1 MAASPRKQQPANQPN
16 RGKNP
21 PPMVIQGDF
30 RKVSGIS
37 TEIFRQIEQVENDHD
52 ATTAAA
58 LETVDRRGEMVVRIL
73 DPRSMGR
80 HSLEVAKGFLQ
91 MQVRISNG
99 VGLEIITTMVLFLK
113 PGCFFQDA
121 KHIVQL
127 VEIVKRPGQTL
138 GLYIREGN
146 GMERSDGVFVS
157 RIALE
162 SAVYNSGCLQV
173 GDEILAVNLVD
184 VTRMSLDDVV
194 IIMSIP
200 RRLVLAIRQRKGMKG
215 MQPGQS
221 PLLTSRESK
230 PPPVVVIKKHFEDL
244 DRDDNGLDDR
254 RYDRER
260 ERERER
266 EHERQRERERHHERE
281 RDRRPRSRLG
291 LGFSQLGRDHSEHNG
306 LDLYYNSRPES
317 SSDQWSYRPPPP
329 PVITEQPKPQ
339 HFTPYDR
346 QYPKTLESLAEKVH
360 AFYPA
365 GTLDNRRGSPAYSS
379 LGAGGSHDIRRVGN
393 RIMPRSG
400 SDQHLPRVEYEY
412 GSSRLG
418 SRQTSSLLRSSL
430 KSNTLGH
437 PGYTSRFGDSS
448 TGYSVGYGVREGT
461 LSRKPRAPL
470 DYSSD
475 TEATIGPRTYY
486 QRRGLSPGLTPSGL
500 SNRLTSGTAPVS
512 SLRSNSLPR
521 DHRGRSQ
528 LGPVSRQSL
537 VRFDRNLAST
547 LLGDDD
553 SDGALS
559 APELP
564 SRRDRISSTPSVF
577 TSDEYRA
584 WLSRVPT
591 SMLPRS
597 SSTLSRTGIHGLS
610 SMSRTPST
618 SAIYERIR
626 AGREAITQQ
635 RAQRFTFSAENLS
648 LLDRHREDSRYSYR
662 GHLGSTL
669 DRPRPAS
676 TTPLSSGQSYLRGS
690 DFRDKSSSLQESAD
704 KSMRRIRQL
713 MELEAGHI
721 PNPSPRPQT
730 DPRSRLLDIN
740 PAEFLKYKMEKSNL
754 QNSSSISS
762 LHSHADV
769 TSGDMTEGMYGLLWV
784 HLLAGRG
791 LRASTSASSQSIGAG
806 GSTGLRDL
814 YCVLECD
821 RVHKARTVVRTGD
834 IVFDWDETFELD
846 LIGNRELDLLI
857 YSWDPQ
863 YRHKLCYKGSV
874 HLLSLLKQSSVHQL
888 ALKIEPRG
896 TLYLRLRYTD
906 PQMTFSRKP
915 LQQHILARPG
925 SKPILTGGL
934 FGSTLESTIIRE
946 NVSIMPGGMATSS
959 MVLSQNVP
967 LIIKRCVEEIERRG
981 LDIIGLYRLCGS
993 ATKKRILREG
1003 FERNSR
1009 TVDLTPDNV
1018 PDINVITGVLKDYL
1032 RELPEPLFT
1041 KCLYQML
1048 VDVISVC
1055 LPDDPEGNAKLIFSI
1070 LDCLP
1075 KVNRATLI
1083 FLMDHLSLVV
1093 SQSDRN
1099 KMTAQNLSVIFGPIL
1114 MLHAEF
1120 GTELDFNQPIT
1131 ILRYLLEIWKHQS
1144 GALFNNTRDRHST
1157 GANPLTRQSQL
1168 PQHLTTSK
1176 PTAHG
1181 VPDKSHPGPI
1191 VVTSPGSP
1199 TSESSRSS
1207 SSISPS
1213 EAHEILSGSKS
1224 VLSNKNLNSSGLN
1237 LLTNKTP
1244 SQISLLGS
1252 NSSITN
1258 KSPSQISLLGSNSSI
1273 GSPTRSNV
1281 SISDAK
1287 NAYSSSSVFQANL
1300 RKSPML
1306 DRSKSPYGSP
1316 NLGDRSKSPYLQSS
1330 KSPYGSPILD
1340 KAKTSLSQNFERSK
1354 SPIDK
1359 SKGLYTSPNMGNQ
1372 RDIGKSPLAKNGDY
1386 TTQTLDR
1393 YGTKMGLGEGET
1405 KAGLNM
1411 DRFTGLPISITSSQ
1425 ICEPGQT
1432 AEKPM
1437 FSTLPRQRSIPT
1449 IIGMPRR
1456 LSEQRKSLPQVP
1468 SAKPEDYAGSKS
1480 AEVQSSSKNPFEKLE
1495 GFKVSANPSGKNP
1508 FLDETE
1514 DQYNYQSVS
1523 SRVNTFEQKTGN
1535 GTEKETSV
1543 KTNPY
1548 VGVHT
1553 SANAMYQTTIGQ
1565 YGTVMTTSIPQGQG
1579 IHTGSISGLQY
1590 SVPISSGMHQGP
1602 KKLGQSGPDS
1612 HFNQFKMCPM
1622 QPDRKDPRQDAGKLG
1637 YEPGKTGMTHE
1648 EVMETPTPSSSTGTD
1663 SSRKEIGQ
1671 EGDVESD
1678 ADEVEIAEQG
1688 DMVPELGS
1696 KMY

>member
-1 MAASPRKQQPANQPN
+1 MLFRGLKELKSKWIAGRAALTTDVFCKLCEKQEGREGVDLAASPRRQQPGNQTH
-16 RGKNP
+16 RTKDP
-21 PPMVIQGDF
+21 PAMVIQGDF

-73 DPRSMGR
+73 DPKSMGR
-80 HSLEVAKGFLQ
+80 SAMEAKRFLQ
-91 MQVRISNG
+91 M
-99 VGLEIITTMVLFLK
+99 
-113 PGCFFQDA
+113 QDA
-121 KHIVQL
+121 KHIVQF

-146 GMERSDGVFVS
+146 GMERSDGVFIS

-200 RRLVLAIRQRKGMKG
+200 RRLVLATRQKKGMRG
-215 MQPGQS
+215 IPMGQS
-221 PLLTSRESK
+221 PLLPTREAK
-230 PPPVVVIKKHFEDL
+230 PPPVVVIKKHFDEYDQ
-244 DRDDNGLDDR
+244 DENGIE
-254 RYDRER
+254 ER
-260 ERERER
+260 RERER
-266 EHERQRERERHHERE
+266 EHERQREREKHHEREKE

-291 LGFSQLGRDHSEHNG
+291 LGLSQLSHDHSEHNG
-306 LDLYYNSRPES
+306 LDLYYNSRPAENT
-317 SSDQWSYRPPPP
+317 SDQWTYRPPPP

-360 AFYPA
+360 SFYP
-365 GTLDNRRGSPAYSS
+365 GGPMDNRRGSPAYSS

-400 SDQHLPRVEYEY
+400 SDQHLPRVEYDY
-412 GSSRLG
+412 AGTRLG
-418 SRQTSSLLRSSL
+418 TRHTGSLLRSSL

-437 PGYTSRFGDSS
+437 SGYTSRFGDSR
-448 TGYSVGYGVREGT
+448 GYAVPSMRESA
-461 LSRKPRAPL
+461 LSRRGKAQL

-475 TEATIGPRTYY
+475 TEATISSRSLNYY
-486 QRRGLSPGLTPSGL
+486 QRRGLTQGLTTGL
-500 SNRLTSGTAPVS
+500 SRVGAAPVS

-521 DHRGRSQ
+521 DTRGRTN
-528 LGPVSRQSL
+528 LGPVPRQSL
-537 VRFDRNLAST
+537 VRFDRSLTSS

-564 SRRDRISSTPSVF
+564 SKRDRISSTPSVF

-584 WLSRVPT
+584 WLSRVP
-591 SMLPRS
+591 SSLLPRS
-597 SSTLSRTGIHGLS
+597 SSTLSRTGTQSI
-610 SMSRTPST
+610 SRTPST

-648 LLDRHREDSRYSYR
+648 LLDRHREESPYYSYR
-662 GHLGSTL
+662 GHLSSTL

-676 TTPLSSGQSYLRGS
+676 TTPLSSGQSLLRSTS
-690 DFRDKSSSLQESAD
+690 DFRDKSSVLQDSAD

-713 MELEAGHI
+713 MELEARHI
-721 PNPSPRPQT
+721 PTPTPRLQN

-740 PAEFLKYKMEKSNL
+740 PAEFLKYKMEKSSM

-762 LHSHADV
+762 LQSHAEV
-769 TSGDMTEGMYGLLWV
+769 ATGDSAEGMYGLLWV

-791 LRASTSASSQSIGAG
+791 LRASSATSQSIG
-806 GSTGLRDL
+806 GSTTGLRDL

-874 HLLSLLKQSSVHQL
+874 HLVSLLKQSSVHQL

-906 PQMTFSRKP
+906 PQTTFQRKP
-915 LQQHILARPG
+915 CQQHILARPG
-925 SKPILTGGL
+925 TKPIHSGGL
-934 FGSTLESTIIRE
+934 FGGTLESVVNRE
-946 NVSIMPGGMATSS
+946 NISILPSGISASS
-959 MVLSQNVP
+959 FPLSQNVP

-1003 FERNSR
+1003 FERNAR

-1055 LPDDPEGNAKLIFSI
+1055 LSDDPEGNAKLIFSI

-1114 MLHAEF
+1114 MLHAEP
-1120 GTELDFNQPIT
+1120 GVELDFNQPIT

-1144 GALFNNTRDRHST
+1144 VRDLVCSGAMFNNSRDRHST
-1157 GANPLTRQSQL
+1157 GAGPLTRQSQL
-1168 PQHLTTSK
+1168 TQYMTTQK
-1176 PTAHG
+1176 AVTHG
-1181 VPDKSHPGPI
+1181 VQDKSQTGPV
-1191 VVTSPGSP
+1191 VVTSPG
-1199 TSESSRSS
+1199 
-1207 SSISPS
+1207 
-1213 EAHEILSGSKS
+1213 ILS
-1224 VLSNKNLNSSGLN
+1224 
-1237 LLTNKTP
+1237 
-1244 SQISLLGS
+1244 
-1252 NSSITN
+1252 
-1258 KSPSQISLLGSNSSI
+1258 
-1273 GSPTRSNV
+1273 
-1281 SISDAK
+1281 
-1287 NAYSSSSVFQANL
+1287 F
-1300 RKSPML
+1300 
-1306 DRSKSPYGSP
+1306 
-1316 NLGDRSKSPYLQSS
+1316 
-1330 KSPYGSPILD
+1330 
-1340 KAKTSLSQNFERSK
+1340 
-1354 SPIDK
+1354 
-1359 SKGLYTSPNMGNQ
+1359 
-1372 RDIGKSPLAKNGDY
+1372 
-1386 TTQTLDR
+1386 
-1393 YGTKMGLGEGET
+1393 
-1405 KAGLNM
+1405 
-1411 DRFTGLPISITSSQ
+1411 
-1425 ICEPGQT
+1425 
-1432 AEKPM
+1432 
-1437 FSTLPRQRSIPT
+1437 
-1449 IIGMPRR
+1449 
-1456 LSEQRKSLPQVP
+1456 
-1468 SAKPEDYAGSKS
+1468 
-1480 AEVQSSSKNPFEKLE
+1480 
-1495 GFKVSANPSGKNP
+1495 
-1508 FLDETE
+1508 
-1514 DQYNYQSVS
+1514 
-1523 SRVNTFEQKTGN
+1523 
-1535 GTEKETSV
+1535 
-1543 KTNPY
+1543 
-1548 VGVHT
+1548 
-1553 SANAMYQTTIGQ
+1553 
-1565 YGTVMTTSIPQGQG
+1565 
-1579 IHTGSISGLQY
+1579 
-1590 SVPISSGMHQGP
+1590 
-1602 KKLGQSGPDS
+1602 
-1612 HFNQFKMCPM
+1612 
-1622 QPDRKDPRQDAGKLG
+1622 
-1637 YEPGKTGMTHE
+1637 
-1648 EVMETPTPSSSTGTD
+1648 
-1663 SSRKEIGQ
+1663 
-1671 EGDVESD
+1671 
-1678 ADEVEIAEQG
+1678 
-1688 DMVPELGS
+1688 
-1696 KMY
+1696 